1 MDYKYRGL
9 ELTPSIFSELL
20 IQFFDGKQFSR
31 QEAVKTVTE
40 YHSENGGILNKTS
53 YLQVFKKASQSL
65 KNEGIENVGYGMWR
79 LLHKEKEVN
88 EILVRSSD
96 IDSDINITADKEL
109 GQGDRA
115 VYVYYYDSYKELSI
129 LKGKRNWE
137 CKIGRTDV
145 DPIGRIYNQAGTC
158 YPEFP
163 HIGLIIHCEDSALL
177 EKTIHDILKLRDRW
191 LSDSPGREWFITSP
205 QEIEKIYDSIIESLD
220 Q

>member
-40 YHSENGGILNKTS
+40 YHSKNGGILNKTS

-79 LLHKEKEVN
+79 LLYKEKEVN
-88 EILVRSSD
+88 EILLRSSD

-137 CKIGRTDV
+137 CKI
-145 DPIGRIYNQAGTC
+145 
-158 YPEFP
+158 
-163 HIGLIIHCEDSALL
+163 S
-177 EKTIHDILKLRDRW
+177 
-191 LSDSPGREWFITSP
+191 
-205 QEIEKIYDSIIESLD
+205 
-220 Q
+220 